1 MDPFTLTQAEL
12 ITYLTELGIE
22 VSRGVLFM
30 LNPHMPLYFHNYSAI
45 LCENYLILLKH
56 AEILF

>member
-1 MDPFTLTQAEL
+1 MDPFTLTQEEL

-30 LNPHMPLYFHNYSAI
+30 LAKSRQASTFS
-45 LCENYLILLKH
+45 LL
-56 AEILF
+56 LTGST

>member
-22 VSRGVLFM
+22 VSPGMLFM
-30 LNPHMPLYFHNYSAI
+30 RNSDIPLHLHYY
-45 LCENYLILLKH
+45 
-56 AEILF
+56 